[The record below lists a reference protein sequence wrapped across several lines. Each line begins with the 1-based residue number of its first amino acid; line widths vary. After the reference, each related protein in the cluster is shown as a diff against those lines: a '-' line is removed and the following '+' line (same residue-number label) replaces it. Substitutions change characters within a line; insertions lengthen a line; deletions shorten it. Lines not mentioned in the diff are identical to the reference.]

1 MPYGF
6 FYGLEIAAVVT
17 ITLLGILVNSL
28 LGKKYIFLV
37 LFQHFQKK
45 KERIKMRIMLPKW
58 FFSWIFFLVHGTL
71 QASDHFIL
79 PWLIFHVPLI
89 IGLFCAF
96 VCIIIL
102 LHPIIYR
109 AFGVIPMVFG
119 VYLLWAWIKVK
130 SEYYITY
137 VHMYLRKWNSNFALP
152 LISELQQNRN
162 IIYCFCDSCVSL
174 DRHNKCVHLKIKRFM
189 CTICTKGFITK
200 DGLISHKRKE
210 HQSDSPEQS
219 TCFICNSRFL
229 NKFAL
234 KSHFRTN
241 HKNGICNQCGKRFKN
256 LKQHFIQ
263 VHNKSFTCDTCKK
276 QFGRRNSL
284 DIHVRT
290 VHENDKP
297 HKCDQCEKSFGE
309 NSVSQTHMKIV
320 HENIK
325 PFKCDTCSK
334 AFGTKGGL
342 IRHNNE
348 IHENKNRIKCHLCKN
363 T

>member
-1 MPYGF
+1 MIF
-6 FYGLEIAAVVT
+6 FVNFFPSSWYIASIRPFHFTVAHFPCSADNWTFLRICLHHYSVTPNNLPCVWSDTNGIWRLPFMGLDQ
-17 ITLLGILVNSL
+17 
-28 LGKKYIFLV
+28 GKIKIYYLHKYI
-37 LFQHFQKK
+37 
-45 KERIKMRIMLPKW
+45 
-58 FFSWIFFLVHGTL
+58 
-71 QASDHFIL
+71 
-79 PWLIFHVPLI
+79 
-89 IGLFCAF
+89 
-96 VCIIIL
+96 
-102 LHPIIYR
+102 
-109 AFGVIPMVFG
+109 
-119 VYLLWAWIKVK
+119 
-130 SEYYITY
+130 
-137 VHMYLRKWNSNFALP
+137 HMYLRKWNSNFALP